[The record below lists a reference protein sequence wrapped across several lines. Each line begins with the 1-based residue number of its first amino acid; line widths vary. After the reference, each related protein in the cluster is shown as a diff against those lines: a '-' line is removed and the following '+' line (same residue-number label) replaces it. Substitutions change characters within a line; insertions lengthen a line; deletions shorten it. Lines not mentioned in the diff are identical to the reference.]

1 MSIIDPLSCGYVKVI
16 VFNLLMS
23 KASLQQRIDEYNSIF
38 SCQKENFAVSND
50 IHRRNFPKIKA
61 KLCYLSK
68 RHSAKKKII
77 MDTFSLNAWI
87 KLSLTEKCRHR
98 FSNCQECVKLNANV
112 LSLIPT
118 NTKFYKKKASYLLSN
133 EIATG
138 NKENLIS
145 CASTLLDEANRKFKK
160 QYFMPITNAIPLI
173 PDSNL
178 IQKPSRTDTKKLR
191 NKYARLF
198 KCSVEKCFEE
208 TAAVRAFG
216 TEISLRKATKIRMNQ
231 SFETFA
237 NLKVRNEKKNPN
249 KLKDHTGNYTN
260 KWNENDCWKEV
271 VSYVPGTKI
280 NFTELAQK
288 YNVINSNGEIAKNRG
303 QIVKQ
308 FLSSKGV
315 DLSCLKYKGQG
326 NRIIRRCKKKIHA
339 TDISIPAEPT
349 IKKIKLN
356 IKEKVSKGEYTIG
369 ELIIPQKFQILTITD
384 DKSFKTTEVDVAG
397 RKIPLNHIRKTLAE
411 KHKCFMRLH
420 SESEINSMS
429 DGKVKEELNRLNE
442 NDNSIHKLQDL
453 RKKLLYFNRRRHIQ
467 VWHDGSTVNNHS
479 HLLFMVNCV
488 YDKAIYYTEKEYF
501 EIHGKKIDVQA
512 QIEKPELYIF
522 ARCSS
527 TDKQLMYT
535 STRNEDNR
543 LLGESIDI
551 NGEKIN
557 DIMRFFHGD
566 APACQFEI
574 GQQKGGDY
582 PCCACPININR
593 SYDTAYSF
601 YQPLLSIENRVKK
614 LTLTQISRNKIN
626 KQQTKLYKNL
636 PKHEII
642 DELNERGI
650 YFQYKSHK
658 KILQQKLDNEM
669 HGMQRLPALL
679 FNEDFDDLEKLYLS
693 KYEILPCEP
702 LHDVKGH
709 TSNLYEE
716 ISSHLNTIERK
727 LFKEMVSLSFD
738 NKDCKRGIDYRK
750 SLSKLVLTLKGKID
764 SRAYNVLLTMFYIQ
778 GILYGNELSRTIE
791 NILFLYNQT
800 FLHSIYLKELIKDK
814 LIAVSQRKMYG

>member
-1 MSIIDPLSCGYVKVI
+1 SYQLLREELPLPSLSLLKKITSGNIDALSCAKRLKLEGKISQDFCLIFDKMYLQKCEEYFAGEMIGSNESGEMYKGIVCFMIVGLKQNIPYVIKTSPEKTINADWLKEEIFECLRIITECNAVVSGDKKPEFLREMAHWIEVWQSQKIPNCEKFTLSVQTAAALIRTLNSHASLIEDLLNDGYHFVLTARFQSDPLERRFGQYRQMSGGRFLVGRPIALSIDEELCFENHLLCLSDKGTSIGSNDDSGKDIQYKENIKHNLQAGFKATGIYLFDTEHVLSKIPSFTNIDIHFNIGKSFRKYVDKIHTSNLNYEASKKFKLPITAGKSVSATEIITMSIIDPLSCGYVKVI

-50 IHRRNFPKIKA
+50 IHRRNFP
-61 KLCYLSK
+61 
-68 RHSAKKKII
+68 
-77 MDTFSLNAWI
+77 
-87 KLSLTEKCRHR
+87 
-98 FSNCQECVKLNANV
+98 
-112 LSLIPT
+112 
-118 NTKFYKKKASYLLSN
+118 
-133 EIATG
+133 
-138 NKENLIS
+138 
-145 CASTLLDEANRKFKK
+145 
-160 QYFMPITNAIPLI
+160 
-173 PDSNL
+173 
-178 IQKPSRTDTKKLR
+178 
-191 NKYARLF
+191 
-198 KCSVEKCFEE
+198 
-208 TAAVRAFG
+208 
-216 TEISLRKATKIRMNQ
+216 
-231 SFETFA
+231 
-237 NLKVRNEKKNPN
+237 
-249 KLKDHTGNYTN
+249 
-260 KWNENDCWKEV
+260 
-271 VSYVPGTKI
+271 
-280 NFTELAQK
+280 
-288 YNVINSNGEIAKNRG
+288 
-303 QIVKQ
+303 
-308 FLSSKGV
+308 
-315 DLSCLKYKGQG
+315 
-326 NRIIRRCKKKIHA
+326 
-339 TDISIPAEPT
+339 
-349 IKKIKLN
+349 KIKLN

-453 RKKLLYFNRRRHIQ
+453 RNKLLYFNRRRHIQ

-488 YDKAIYYTEKEYF
+488 YYKAIYYTEKEYF

-551 NGEKIN
+551 NGKKIN

-650 YFQYKSHK
+650 YFQY
-658 KILQQKLDNEM
+658 
-669 HGMQRLPALL
+669 
-679 FNEDFDDLEKLYLS
+679 
-693 KYEILPCEP
+693 
-702 LHDVKGH
+702 
-709 TSNLYEE
+709 
-716 ISSHLNTIERK
+716 
-727 LFKEMVSLSFD
+727 
-738 NKDCKRGIDYRK
+738 
-750 SLSKLVLTLKGKID
+750 
-764 SRAYNVLLTMFYIQ
+764 
-778 GILYGNELSRTIE
+778 
-791 NILFLYNQT
+791 
-800 FLHSIYLKELIKDK
+800 
-814 LIAVSQRKMYG
+814 